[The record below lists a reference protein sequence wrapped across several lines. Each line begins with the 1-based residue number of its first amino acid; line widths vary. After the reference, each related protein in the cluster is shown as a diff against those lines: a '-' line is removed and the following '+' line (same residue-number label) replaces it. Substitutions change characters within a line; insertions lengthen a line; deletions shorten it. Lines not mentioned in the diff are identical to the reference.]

1 MFHFGCLAFRGFL
14 FLASIRRDEPRQ
26 PVALTAARKVFVFMQ
41 YVNAELTLINFRR
54 KLIRHAD
61 SGKTR

>member
-1 MFHFGCLAFRGFL
+1 MKL
-14 FLASIRRDEPRQ
+14 
-26 PVALTAARKVFVFMQ
+26 LTAD
-41 YVNAELTLINFRR
+41 EHGLTLINFPR